1 MPNIAIANNITL
13 CLTLILAVLSLFL
26 YFRKNDSL
34 QSIDYEVKNDIVFYS
49 LLSVFAIAAVLIRV
63 YKFGQIPGGFNFDEA
78 MSAVDAKAVAEYG
91 TDRLGMKLPVYFQA
105 WERGQMSAFQN
116 YLMSVFINFAGGRLT
131 PFICRLPMLLM
142 SITGMVFFVL
152 LMKDIFGKK
161 AALFAAL
168 LVSVNPW
175 HIVQSR
181 WALDCNMLAHVFIIA
196 TYFLCKGQ
204 NKKHFLYI
212 SSAVYAISMYCYGPS
227 IYTVPIFLLAVY
239 ICLLIQKKVT
249 LKETLISA
257 GIYLLISMPYILCIF
272 INMFKLKTIETP
284 LFTIPFFSKTT
295 RAQDMLFFSQA
306 PLEQLIKNGKRVL
319 DILFFQKDDLLF
331 NSVPGFGI
339 AYVFSVPLTI
349 IGLVQI
355 FKSNFR
361 GKEVI
366 LSGFFI
372 GIFCGLM
379 TADSTIYRLNIMYY
393 FVLFVQVCGIILI
406 SRKIKFSALLTSC
419 IYIFMFI
426 LFVTSYFGKYATDI
440 QRYFFWDFGNALN
453 YVETFEADKYY
464 ITAESQFRESKDVS
478 EIYTL
483 FYHEI
488 DSAYFRGETNV
499 LNGKEQNSYKDKY
512 IYKNITPEDI
522 NPEESA
528 VYLVTSAQKEF
539 FDENLYNFKDFF
551 GVQTNYCV
559 VTKK

>member
-1 MPNIAIANNITL
+1 MPSISTANNITL
-13 CLTLILAVLSLFL
+13 CLTVILTVLAIFL
-26 YFRKNDSL
+26 YFNKKDSL
-34 QSIDYEVKNDIVFYS
+34 KISDFELKNDIVYYS
-49 LLSVFAIAAVLIRV
+49 LLSLFAIVAIFVRI
-63 YKFGQIPGGFNFDEA
+63 YKFGQIPGGFNYDEA
-78 MSAVDAKAVAEYG
+78 MSAVDSKAIAEYG
-91 TDRLGMKLPVYFQA
+91 TDRLGMKFPVYFQA

-116 YLMSVFINFAGGRLT
+116 YLMSISIKFAGGSLT
-131 PFICRLPMLLM
+131 PLVCRLPMLLM
-142 SITGMVFFVL
+142 SIAGMVFFVFL
-152 LMKDIFGKK
+152 AKDALGKK
-161 AALFAAL
+161 GALFAAL
-168 LVSVNPW
+168 LVAVNPW

-196 TYFLCKGQ
+196 TYFLYKGQ
-204 NKKHFLYI
+204 DKKLFLYI
-212 SSAVYAISMYCYGPS
+212 SSAIYAISMYCYGPS

-239 ICLLIQKKVT
+239 ICLFIQKKVT
-249 LKETLISA
+249 LKEALISA

-272 INMFKLKTIETP
+272 INMLKLGTIETP
-284 LFTIPFFSKTT
+284 LFTIPFFAKTT
-295 RAQDMLFFSQA
+295 RAQDMLFFSKT
-306 PLEQLIKNGKRVL
+306 PLQQLVKNGKRVL

-339 AYVFSVPLTI
+339 AYVFSVPFTI
-349 IGLVQI
+349 IGLWQI
-355 FKSNFR
+355 FKNNFKF
-361 GKEVI
+361 KEIV

-372 GIFCGLM
+372 GIFCGLI

-393 FVLFVQVCGIILI
+393 FVLFIQVCGIILVAK
-406 SRKIKFSALLTSC
+406 KIKFSALITFC
-419 IYIFMFI
+419 IYLFMFI
-426 LFVTSYFGKYATDI
+426 LFTSSYFVKYATDI

-453 YVETFEADKYY
+453 YVETFDADKYY
-464 ITAESQFRESKDVS
+464 ITAESQFKESKDVS

-488 DSAYFRGETNV
+488 DSAYFRGETNT
-499 LNGKEQNSYKDKY
+499 LNGKEQNPYKDKY

-539 FDENLYNFKDFF
+539 FDETLYNFKDFF